1 LQISTSLTEPAALS
15 RSDSKA
21 PARKAGKPE
30 TERSFIMSQKRFLTP
45 TALMA
50 FLLPAGLATA
60 QFGPGQQ
67 GPLANRESGYESS
80 YSAPAAP
87 TYQSFYFAPAAP
99 MTYQSF
105 YPGSQGNRNVLIHM
119 RVPENAQVWFDG
131 RPTTRQ
137 GTERDFMSPPL
148 SGARDYT
155 YRVRVQWME
164 GGRPVTEVRDVTVH
178 AGDRID
184 LNFGRSTTSYYY
196 APPEPT
202 RGIEVSEPTYSA
214 PSWPSSDRTANPYYP
229 R

>member
-1 LQISTSLTEPAALS
+1 
-15 RSDSKA
+15 
-21 PARKAGKPE
+21 
-30 TERSFIMSQKRFLTP
+30 MSQKWFLTP
-45 TALMA
+45 AALMA

-80 YSAPAAP
+80 YYAPAAP
-87 TYQSFYFAPAAP
+87 TYQSFYYAPAAP
-99 MTYQSF
+99 TTYQSF
-105 YPGSQGNRNVLIHM
+105 YPGSQDNRNVLIHM
-119 RVPENAQVWFDG
+119 RVPENARVWFDG

-148 SGARDYT
+148 SGGRDYT

-164 GGRPVTEVRDVTVH
+164 GGRPVSEVRDVTVH

-184 LNFGRSTTSYYY
+184 LNFGRTTTSYYY
-196 APPEPT
+196 APLEPT
-202 RGIEVSEPTYSA
+202 GGIEVSQPTYSE
-214 PSWPSSDRTANPYYP
+214 PTWPSGDRTANPYYP